1 MRRLKNPLRHTLLSA
16 IFILATSLSASALEV
31 GEKAPD
37 FELDSTKGGKIKLS
51 SLKGKNVL
59 INFYGYDYDPT

>member
-1 MRRLKNPLRHTLLSA
+1 MRRQKKPLRHALLCF
-16 IFILATSLSASALEV
+16 IFILATSLSAAALEV

-37 FELDSTKGGKIKLS
+37 FELDSTKGGKLKLS
-51 SLKGKNVL
+51 SLKGKTVL

>member
-1 MRRLKNPLRHTLLSA
+1 MKAVRTTLLSISL
-16 IFILATSLSASALEV
+16 IFFLSGMTRLALALEV

-37 FELDSTKGGKIKLS
+37 FELDSTKGGKLKLS
-51 SLKGKNVL
+51 SLRGKNVL

>member
-1 MRRLKNPLRHTLLSA
+1 MRAIKRAALGSILVISFLLTTTHFA
-16 IFILATSLSASALEV
+16 AALEV

-37 FELDSTKGGKIKLS
+37 FELDSTKGGKVKLS